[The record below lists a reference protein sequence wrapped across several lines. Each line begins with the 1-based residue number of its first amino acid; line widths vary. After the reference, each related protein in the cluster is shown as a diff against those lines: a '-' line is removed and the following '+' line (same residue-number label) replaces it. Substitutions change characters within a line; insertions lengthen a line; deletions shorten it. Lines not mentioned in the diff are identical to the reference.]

1 MWRHR
6 DRRSVWPSL
15 LSVWVPLLLLVAG
28 VQVQAQGDSNNTS
41 TSSSSS
47 SSSSIAATTTI
58 TTHDAVRSLPPSNTA
73 AQSTCESRTV
83 NYITHTLP
91 QQCLTTTHSPTPVP
105 SPEGVA
111 ADPASAQTPTAA
123 AAPSDAATGQPPV
136 VEEEHEL
143 DSDGNDLSTGA
154 FMSFEEWKAMML
166 KKAGQEPMEA
176 RTRKPHDGR
185 DYPGGD
191 DLGSIGEEG
200 EISLDFDA
208 YSDKISEITSS
219 GKPVSK
225 NQKNNKNEKEQGHS
239 VEKVTY
245 DEGLAHVYRSKDA
258 GKTCKERYSY
268 SSFDAGATVIK
279 TSPGAKN
286 SKAILVENKDSYMLL
301 ECATANKFFIVEL
314 SEDILV
320 DTVVLANYEFFSSMI
335 RQFRV
340 SVSDR
345 YPIKSDKWK
354 VLGDFQ
360 ARNSRDIQPFLVQ
373 NPQIWAR
380 YLRIEILSHYGNE
393 YYCPLSLLRVHGARM
408 LDSWKEADP
417 ADFEDEESS
426 KATPEPFQE
435 TETLAEEPHEGV
447 VEVEEPVPVE
457 DTKAVTEQSLVLPF
471 WDGSYLAR
479 ELQLRTTCKVLD
491 STLNASSTTL
501 GENTTSA
508 SLPTAE
514 RRHEIMESSK
524 AQAETARPSSQNPTT
539 EPTGSVKM
547 ATTKAPAAATSAAAA
562 NSTEGPAIPKTS
574 VYPVES
580 TQSSGPPIPPTKHTV
595 PASARPSS
603 VATAAKSKGV
613 AGSSSV
619 KPPSSKASQNSKA
632 STGGSF
638 AASSRNRTATPT
650 GSAPASTPTVQDSFF
665 KQLTKRLQTLESN
678 TTLSLQYIESQSQ
691 FLQQALSKLERRQV
705 AKVDLFLDTL
715 NKTVLS
721 ELRDL
726 RVQYDQIW
734 QSTVIALETQRDQS
748 EREILAVSSR
758 LGALADEV
766 VFQKRMA
773 IVQSV
778 LLLGCLFL
786 VIFSGRLA
794 NGGVELYYPSQF
806 LANGGRPT
814 SRMGSPMYPSTPKGG
829 GTRRFGGGRQQERSP
844 PTGLRHSIEDSDMNN
859 TPPRQQHHKPLPSLP
874 MDGLDEDDRRS
885 NDGSMRQSI
894 EERTPTPE
902 PEARRAMSE
911 PHITQRHLHPIRAT
925 TMVNPSSYSS
935 NKSINRHDEQRPPN
949 KRAVSDSA
957 GLEYYQPPTPASL
970 QEEGEE
976 DMGYDSEPNMPR
988 NRRPDRPNRKDAERE
1003 GDDRVDGDE
1012 DGERDYFCSSHS
1024 RSRTNSSSSSHQHH
1038 HQRPSS
1044 SSSSLAHEETAATAP
1059 PATSSSSAT
1068 STTTASTLINALPI
1082 ITSRK
1087 QEEDNAGG
1095 SERPND
1101 ILPPHHLL
1109 SSTCSG
1115 GSGSMPG
1122 HEDLQNGMEPV
1133 IEGDYNGI
1141 TATIPTAGASQ
1152 RAARPLMSH
1161 TGSLRKPLPS
1171 LPEDPD
1177 PDPDLDPNTNPDMV
1191 SSTG

>member
-1 MWRHR
+1 MMWRHR
-6 DRRSVWPSL
+6 DRRSVWSL
-15 LSVWVPLLLLVAG
+15 LPIWVPLFLLVAG
-28 VQVQAQGDSNNTS
+28 VQVQAQQGDENTS
-41 TSSSSS
+41 TTTTSSSSS
-47 SSSSIAATTTI
+47 SSSSTSSATI
-58 TTHDAVRSLPPSNTA
+58 TANDATRSLPPSSS

-91 QQCLTTTHSPTPVP
+91 QQCLTTTHSSTPVP
-105 SPEGVA
+105 STEGVA
-111 ADPASAQTPTAA
+111 PAAAQTPAA
-123 AAPSDAATGQPPV
+123 SPSDAGPPK

-154 FMSFEEWKAMML
+154 FMSFEEWKEMML

-176 RTRKPHDGR
+176 RTRKPHDVRG

-191 DLGSIGEEG
+191 LSSIGEEG

-219 GKPVSK
+219 GKPVPK
-225 NQKNNKNEKEQGHS
+225 QKKEKEDA
-239 VEKVTY
+239 VEKITY

-279 TSPGAKN
+279 TSKGAKN

-360 ARNSRDIQPFLVQ
+360 ARNSRDIQPFLIQ

-393 YYCPLSLLRVHGARM
+393 FYCPLSLLRVHGTRM

-417 ADFEDEESS
+417 ADFEEDEPS
-426 KATPEPFQE
+426 KAAPEPVPE
-435 TETLAEEPHEGV
+435 AEAAPPAEEPQV
-447 VEVEEPVPVE
+447 TVEAEEPAPVE
-457 DTKAVTEQSLVLPF
+457 DVVAVTEQSLVLPF
-471 WDGSYLAR
+471 WDGSYLER
-479 ELQLRTTCKVLD
+479 QFQKHTTCKILE
-491 STLNASSTTL
+491 STSNASS
-501 GENTTSA
+501 S
-508 SLPTAE
+508 TAE
-514 RRHEIMESSK
+514 EDQMPPPESLLKDEQGDKATGSNK
-524 AQAETARPSSQNPTT
+524 AQTETTGPSSHNPTT
-539 EPTGSVKM
+539 EPAGTPK
-547 ATTKAPAAATSAAAA
+547 TTSTTAPTAAASAAV
-562 NSTEGPAIPKTS
+562 NSTEGPATSKTS
-574 VYPVES
+574 AHPVES
-580 TQSSGPPIPPTKHTV
+580 TQSQ
-595 PASARPSS
+595 SS
-603 VATAAKSKGV
+603 VAAAKSKAT

-619 KPPSSKASQNSKA
+619 KPPSPKATQNAKASV
-632 STGGSF
+632 GGSS
-638 AASSRNRTATPT
+638 ASSTTPT
-650 GSAPASTPTVQDSFF
+650 SSAPASTPTVQDSFF

-748 EREILAVSSR
+748 ERELLAVSSR

-794 NGGVELYYPSQF
+794 NGGVELYYPTQF
-806 LANGGRPT
+806 LAGGGGGPN
-814 SRMGSPMYPSTPKGG
+814 SRMGSPMYPSTPKTGIRRGG
-829 GTRRFGGGRQQERSP
+829 GGGRQQERSP

-859 TPPRQQHHKPLPSLP
+859 DTPLNIGNINLYPHCPS
-874 MDGLDEDDRRS
+874 
-885 NDGSMRQSI
+885 
-894 EERTPTPE
+894 T
-902 PEARRAMSE
+902 
-911 PHITQRHLHPIRAT
+911 
-925 TMVNPSSYSS
+925 V
-935 NKSINRHDEQRPPN
+935 
-949 KRAVSDSA
+949 
-957 GLEYYQPPTPASL
+957 
-970 QEEGEE
+970 
-976 DMGYDSEPNMPR
+976 
-988 NRRPDRPNRKDAERE
+988 
-1003 GDDRVDGDE
+1003 
-1012 DGERDYFCSSHS
+1012 
-1024 RSRTNSSSSSHQHH
+1024 
-1038 HQRPSS
+1038 
-1044 SSSSLAHEETAATAP
+1044 
-1059 PATSSSSAT
+1059 
-1068 STTTASTLINALPI
+1068 
-1082 ITSRK
+1082 
-1087 QEEDNAGG
+1087 
-1095 SERPND
+1095 
-1101 ILPPHHLL
+1101 
-1109 SSTCSG
+1109 
-1115 GSGSMPG
+1115 
-1122 HEDLQNGMEPV
+1122 
-1133 IEGDYNGI
+1133 
-1141 TATIPTAGASQ
+1141 
-1152 RAARPLMSH
+1152 
-1161 TGSLRKPLPS
+1161 
-1171 LPEDPD
+1171 
-1177 PDPDLDPNTNPDMV
+1177 
-1191 SSTG
+1191 

>member
-1 MWRHR
+1 MMWRHR
-6 DRRSVWPSL
+6 DRRSVWSL
-15 LSVWVPLLLLVAG
+15 LPIWVPLFLLVTG
-28 VQVQAQGDSNNTS
+28 VQVQAQQADENTSTSSTSS

-47 SSSSIAATTTI
+47 SSTSSSSTTI
-58 TTHDAVRSLPPSNTA
+58 TATDATRSLPPSTT

-91 QQCLTTTHSPTPVP
+91 QQCLTTTHSSTPVP
-105 SPEGVA
+105 SAESGAPA
-111 ADPASAQTPTAA
+111 AAQTPAA
-123 AAPSDAATGQPPV
+123 SPSDAGPPK

-154 FMSFEEWKAMML
+154 FMSFEEWKEMML

-185 DYPGGD
+185 GDYPGGD
-191 DLGSIGEEG
+191 LSSIGEEG

-219 GKPVSK
+219 GKPVPK
-225 NQKNNKNEKEQGHS
+225 QKKEKEDA
-239 VEKVTY
+239 VEKITY

-279 TSPGAKN
+279 TSKGAKN

-335 RQFRV
+335 RMFRV

-360 ARNSRDIQPFLVQ
+360 ARNSRDIQPFLIQ

-393 YYCPLSLLRVHGARM
+393 FYCPLSLLRVHGTRM

-417 ADFEDEESS
+417 ADFEEEEPS
-426 KATPEPFQE
+426 KAAPEPVPE
-435 TETLAEEPHEGV
+435 AEVAAEAPPAEEPQV
-447 VEVEEPVPVE
+447 IVEVDEPIHVE
-457 DTKAVTEQSLVLPF
+457 DVVEQSLVLPF
-471 WDGSYLAR
+471 WDGSYLEH
-479 ELQLRTTCKVLD
+479 ELQKRTTCKI
-491 STLNASSTTL
+491 SEPTSNASSSTA
-501 GENTTSA
+501 EEDHMPPPE
-508 SLPTAE
+508 SLPKVEPRDKTTD
-514 RRHEIMESSK
+514 SNK
-524 AQAETARPSSQNPTT
+524 AQAETARPSSHSPTT
-539 EPTGSVKM
+539 EPTGSAK
-547 ATTKAPAAATSAAAA
+547 TTSTTAPTSASSAAV
-562 NSTEGPAIPKTS
+562 NSTEGPATPKTS
-574 VYPVES
+574 AHPVES
-580 TQSSGPPIPPTKHTV
+580 TQSSGPPIPSTKHTV
-595 PASARPSS
+595 PASVRQSS
-603 VATAAKSKGV
+603 VAAAKSKAAV
-613 AGSSSV
+613 SSSV
-619 KPPSSKASQNSKA
+619 KPPSPKATQNSKA
-632 STGGSF
+632 SAGGSS
-638 AASSRNRTATPT
+638 APSRNRTTTPT
-650 GSAPASTPTVQDSFF
+650 SSAPASGPTVQDSFF
-665 KQLTKRLQTLESN
+665 KHLTKRLQTLESN

-748 EREILAVSSR
+748 ERELLAVSSR

-806 LANGGRPT
+806 LAGGGGGPN
-814 SRMGSPMYPSTPKGG
+814 SRMGSPMYPSTPKAGIGRGG
-829 GTRRFGGGRQQERSP
+829 GGGRHQERSP

-859 TPPRQQHHKPLPSLP
+859 TPPQHRQHKPLPSLP
-874 MDGLDEDDRRS
+874 ADGVDDDHRS
-885 NDGSMRQSI
+885 NDSMRQSI

-902 PEARRAMSE
+902 PDTRRAMSE
-911 PHITQRHLHPIRAT
+911 PHITQERLHPIRAV
-925 TMVNPSSYSS
+925 TMITPAS
-935 NKSINRHDEQRPPN
+935 NNNRTEDDRRPPN
-949 KRAVSDSA
+949 KRAVSDSV
-957 GLEYYQPPTPASL
+957 GPEYYQPPTPASL
-970 QEEGEE
+970 QDNGEE
-976 DMGYDSEPNMPR
+976 QDMGYDSEPNMPR
-988 NRRPDRPNRKDAERE
+988 DRHPTHDQNLEPERNGERDA
-1003 GDDRVDGDE
+1003 DRD
-1012 DGERDYFCSSHS
+1012 RDYFCPSHSQSRRNSASSH
-1024 RSRTNSSSSSHQHH
+1024 HH
-1038 HQRPSS
+1038 LHRPSS
-1044 SSSSLAHEETAATAP
+1044 SSSSLANEDDAATTAP
-1059 PATSSSSAT
+1059 LTSSTSAT
-1068 STTTASTLINALPI
+1068 PTTAKASTTNPTTASYQN
-1082 ITSRK
+1082 
-1087 QEEDNAGG
+1087 QEGS
-1095 SERPND
+1095 SERHND
-1101 ILPPHHLL
+1101 GVPSDHHTLPMSNGGH
-1109 SSTCSG
+1109 SG
-1115 GSGSMPG
+1115 VSAREG
-1122 HEDLQNGMEPV
+1122 LQNGMESM
-1133 IEGDYNGI
+1133 IEGGHNGV
-1141 TATIPTAGASQ
+1141 ASNNTMAEPSH
-1152 RAARPLMSH
+1152 RAARPPISH

-1177 PDPDLDPNTNPDMV
+1177 PDPDSDMD
-1191 SSTG
+1191 SSSVDLAFDQE

>member
-1 MWRHR
+1 MMWRHR
-6 DRRSVWPSL
+6 DRRSVWSL
-15 LSVWVPLLLLVAG
+15 LPIWVPLFLLVAG
-28 VQVQAQGDSNNTS
+28 VQQVQAQQPGDDNASSTGYTSGSTSTS
-41 TSSSSS
+41 TSSS
-47 SSSSIAATTTI
+47 ATI
-58 TTHDAVRSLPPSNTA
+58 TAHDATRSLPPSTT

-91 QQCLTTTHSPTPVP
+91 QQCLTTTHSSTPAP
-105 SPEGVA
+105 STESA
-111 ADPASAQTPTAA
+111 ADPAHPTPPTAA
-123 AAPSDAATGQPPV
+123 AASASEAAQK

-154 FMSFEEWKAMML
+154 FMSFEEWKEMML
-166 KKAGQEPMEA
+166 KKAGQEPLEA

-185 DYPGGD
+185 GDYPGD

-219 GKPVSK
+219 GKPV
-225 NQKNNKNEKEQGHS
+225 QKQKKEKEDQ
-239 VEKVTY
+239 VEKVAY

-279 TSPGAKN
+279 TSKGAKN

-360 ARNSRDIQPFLVQ
+360 ARNSRDIQPFLIQ

-393 YYCPLSLLRVHGARM
+393 FYCPLSLLRVHGTRM

-417 ADFEDEESS
+417 ADFEEEEPS
-426 KATPEPFQE
+426 KAAPEPVAAETEAPVQEIQE
-435 TETLAEEPHEGV
+435 T
-447 VEVEEPVPVE
+447 VEVEEPILVEEVVAVP
-457 DTKAVTEQSLVLPF
+457 EQSLVLPF
-471 WDGSYLAR
+471 WDGSYLER
-479 ELQLRTTCKVLD
+479 ELQQRTTCKISD
-491 STLNASSTTL
+491 SLSNASSSAV
-501 GENTTSA
+501 GEDPKPMPEAPLKDEQST
-508 SLPTAE
+508 
-514 RRHEIMESSK
+514 ESNK

-539 EPTGSVKM
+539 EPAGSAKP
-547 ATTKAPAAATSAAAA
+547 TSSTAPPSATSAVA
-562 NSTEGPAIPKTS
+562 NSTENPTTPKTS
-574 VYPVES
+574 AHPVES
-580 TQSSGPPIPPTKHTV
+580 TQSSGPPIPPTKHTI
-595 PASARPSS
+595 PASARPSNT
-603 VATAAKSKGV
+603 AAAKSK
-613 AGSSSV
+613 AASGSSSV
-619 KPPSSKASQNSKA
+619 KPPPPKSSPNMKPG
-632 STGGSF
+632 STGTS
-638 AASSRNRTATPT
+638 ASPRNRTTTPT
-650 GSAPASTPTVQDSFF
+650 SSAPASTPTVQDSFF

-748 EREILAVSSR
+748 ERELLAVSSR

-806 LANGGRPT
+806 LPGSGGGGGGGN
-814 SRMGSPMYPSTPKGG
+814 SRMGSPMYPSTPKAGVRRGG
-829 GTRRFGGGRQQERSP
+829 G
-844 PTGLRHSIEDSDMNN
+844 
-859 TPPRQQHHKPLPSLP
+859 
-874 MDGLDEDDRRS
+874 
-885 NDGSMRQSI
+885 
-894 EERTPTPE
+894 ERTRN
-902 PEARRAMSE
+902 AA
-911 PHITQRHLHPIRAT
+911 PHGSAPFDRGTGYEHP
-925 TMVNPSSYSS
+925 S
-935 NKSINRHDEQRPPN
+935 
-949 KRAVSDSA
+949 
-957 GLEYYQPPTPASL
+957 
-970 QEEGEE
+970 
-976 DMGYDSEPNMPR
+976 
-988 NRRPDRPNRKDAERE
+988 
-1003 GDDRVDGDE
+1003 
-1012 DGERDYFCSSHS
+1012 
-1024 RSRTNSSSSSHQHH
+1024 
-1038 HQRPSS
+1038 
-1044 SSSSLAHEETAATAP
+1044 
-1059 PATSSSSAT
+1059 
-1068 STTTASTLINALPI
+1068 STTTA
-1082 ITSRK
+1082 
-1087 QEEDNAGG
+1087 
-1095 SERPND
+1095 
-1101 ILPPHHLL
+1101 
-1109 SSTCSG
+1109 
-1115 GSGSMPG
+1115 
-1122 HEDLQNGMEPV
+1122 
-1133 IEGDYNGI
+1133 
-1141 TATIPTAGASQ
+1141 
-1152 RAARPLMSH
+1152 
-1161 TGSLRKPLPS
+1161 
-1171 LPEDPD
+1171 
-1177 PDPDLDPNTNPDMV
+1177 
-1191 SSTG
+1191 